1 MAIPTLN
8 NYAMPSQWK
17 ANKVNWTLEPKRA
30 ALLIHDMQEYFTAFY
45 GENSPLIAALTERLV
60 AVRKQC
66 KALGIPVFYT
76 AQPKD
81 QSPED
86 RALLNDMWGPGLNKS
101 PELQQVVAALR
112 PEPDDTVLVK
122 WRYSAFQRS
131 ELEQMLKDLGRDQLI
146 IGGIYGHIG
155 CMMTA
160 CDAFMRDIQP
170 FFLADGVADFS
181 LADHQMALDYVATRC
196 GKVIPCEEVL
206 ALAPASASAAQNNP
220 LSTNPLLTN
229 PLLTYEG
236 LKARLLSHIDEEEGE
251 FDPDEN
257 LIDYGLDSVRI
268 MSLLTEW
275 RAAGVELGF
284 VDLAKLPTL
293 NGWWRLIEAKLAEQ
307 KKLEVVQ

>member
-8 NYAMPSQWK
+8 NYAIPSQWK
-17 ANKVNWTLEPKRA
+17 ANKVSWSLDPKRA

-45 GENSPLIAALTERLV
+45 GENSPLIAALTERLA

-86 RALLNDMWGPGLNKS
+86 RALLNDMWGPGLNKR
-101 PELQQVVAALR
+101 PEQQQVVAALR
-112 PEPDDTVLVK
+112 PERDDTVLVK

-131 ELEQMLKDLGRDQLI
+131 ELEQMLKALGRDQLI

-181 LADHQMALDYVATRC
+181 LADHQMALDYVAIRC
-196 GKVIPCEEVL
+196 GKVIRCEEVL
-206 ALAPASASAAQNNP
+206 ALAPASASAAQP
-220 LSTNPLLTN
+220 TN

-236 LKARLLSHIDEEEGE
+236 LKARLLSHIDEDEDE

-268 MSLLTEW
+268 MALLTEW

-293 NGWWRLIEAKLAEQ
+293 NGWWRLIEAKLAVQ
-307 KKLEVVQ
+307 ALEVTP

>member
-17 ANKVNWTLEPKRA
+17 ANKVDWSLDPKRA

-45 GENSPLIAALTERLV
+45 GENSPLIAALTERLA

-66 KALGIPVFYT
+66 KALSIPVFYT

-86 RALLNDMWGPGLNKS
+86 RALLNDMWGPGLNKR
-101 PELQQVVAALR
+101 PEQQQVVAALR
-112 PEPDDTVLVK
+112 PERDDTVLVK

-131 ELEQMLKDLGRDQLI
+131 ELEQMLKALGRDQLI

-196 GKVIPCEEVL
+196 GKVVLCEEVL
-206 ALAPASASAAQNNP
+206 ALAPASASAAQA
-220 LSTNPLLTN
+220 N

-236 LKARLLSHIDEEEGE
+236 LKARLLSHIDEDEGE

-268 MSLLTEW
+268 MALLTEW

-293 NGWWRLIEAKLAEQ
+293 NGWWCLIEAKLAAQ
-307 KKLEVVQ
+307 ALEVTP

>member
-17 ANKVNWTLEPKRA
+17 ANKVDWTLNPKRA

-45 GENSPLIAALTERLV
+45 GDNSPLIAALTDRLA

-131 ELEQMLKDLGRDQLI
+131 ELEQMLKELGRDQLI

-206 ALAPASASAAQNNP
+206 ALAPASASAAQ
-220 LSTNPLLTN
+220 SN

-236 LKARLLSHIDEEEGE
+236 LKARLLSHIDEDEGE

-268 MSLLTEW
+268 MALLTEW

-293 NGWWRLIEAKLAEQ
+293 NGWWRLIEARLAAQ
-307 KKLEVVQ
+307 ALEVTP

>member
-17 ANKVNWTLEPKRA
+17 ANKVDWSLDPKRA

-45 GENSPLIAALTERLV
+45 GENSPLIAALTERLA

-86 RALLNDMWGPGLNKS
+86 RALLSDMWGPGLNKR
-101 PELQQVVAALR
+101 PEQQQVVAALR
-112 PEPDDTVLVK
+112 PERDDTVLVK

-131 ELEQMLKDLGRDQLI
+131 ELEQMLKALGRDQLI

-206 ALAPASASAAQNNP
+206 ALAPASASVAQP
-220 LSTNPLLTN
+220 TN

-236 LKARLLSHIDEEEGE
+236 LKARLLSHIDEDEGE

-268 MSLLTEW
+268 MALLTEW

-293 NGWWRLIEAKLAEQ
+293 NGWWRLIEAKLAAQ
-307 KKLEVVQ
+307 TLEVAP

>member
-17 ANKVNWTLEPKRA
+17 ANKVNWTLNPKRA
-30 ALLIHDMQEYFTAFY
+30 ALLIHDMQDYFTAFY
-45 GENSPLIAALTERLV
+45 GENSPLIQALTERLA

-101 PELQQVVAALR
+101 PELQQVVAGLR
-112 PEPDDTVLVK
+112 PERDDTVLVK

-131 ELEQMLKDLGRDQLI
+131 ELEQMLKAQGRDQLI

-170 FFLADGVADFS
+170 FFLADGIADFS

-206 ALAPASASAAQNNP
+206 ALAPASTFAVQ
-220 LSTNPLLTN
+220 TN

-236 LKARLLSHIDEEEGE
+236 LKARLLSHIDEDEGE

-293 NGWWRLIEAKLAEQ
+293 NGWWRLIEAKLAAQ
-307 KKLEVVQ
+307 ALEVTP

>member
-17 ANKVNWTLEPKRA
+17 ANKVDWSLDPKRA

-45 GENSPLIAALTERLV
+45 GENSPLIAALTERLA

-86 RALLNDMWGPGLNKS
+86 RALLSDMWGPGLNKR
-101 PELQQVVAALR
+101 PEQQQVVAALR
-112 PEPDDTVLVK
+112 PERDDTVLVK

-131 ELEQMLKDLGRDQLI
+131 ELEQMLKALGRDQLI

-206 ALAPASASAAQNNP
+206 ALAPASASAAQP
-220 LSTNPLLTN
+220 TN

-236 LKARLLSHIDEEEGE
+236 LKARLLSHIDEDEGE

-268 MSLLTEW
+268 MALLTEW

-293 NGWWRLIEAKLAEQ
+293 NGWWRLIEAKLAAQ
-307 KKLEVVQ
+307 ALEVTP

>member
-17 ANKVNWTLEPKRA
+17 ANKVDWSLEPKRA

-45 GENSPLIAALTERLV
+45 GENSPLIAALTERLA

-86 RALLNDMWGPGLNKS
+86 RALLNDMWGPGLNKR
-101 PELQQVVAALR
+101 PEQQQVVAALR
-112 PEPDDTVLVK
+112 PERDDTVLVK

-131 ELEQMLKDLGRDQLI
+131 ELEQMLKALGRDQLI

-206 ALAPASASAAQNNP
+206 ALAPASASAAQP
-220 LSTNPLLTN
+220 TNPLLTN

-236 LKARLLSHIDEEEGE
+236 LKARLLSHIDEDEGE

-268 MSLLTEW
+268 MALLTEW

-293 NGWWRLIEAKLAEQ
+293 NGWWRLIEAKLAAQ
-307 KKLEVVQ
+307 ALEVTP

>member
-17 ANKVNWTLEPKRA
+17 ANKVNWTLDPKRA

-45 GENSPLIAALTERLV
+45 GEHSPLIAALTERLA

-86 RALLNDMWGPGLNKS
+86 RALLNDMWGSGLNKS

-131 ELEQMLKDLGRDQLI
+131 ELEQMLKALGRDQLI

-196 GKVIPCEEVL
+196 GKVIPCEDVL
-206 ALAPASASAAQNNP
+206 ALASASASQ
-220 LSTNPLLTN
+220 TH

-293 NGWWRLIEAKLAEQ
+293 NGWWRLIEAKLAAQ
-307 KKLEVVQ
+307 ALEVTP

>member
-17 ANKVNWTLEPKRA
+17 ANKVDWSLEPKRA

-45 GENSPLIAALTERLV
+45 GENSPLIAALTEQLA

-86 RALLNDMWGPGLNKS
+86 RALLNDMWGPGLNKR
-101 PELQQVVAALR
+101 PEQQQVVAALR
-112 PEPDDTVLVK
+112 PERDDTVLVK

-131 ELEQMLKDLGRDQLI
+131 ELEQMLKALGRDQLI

-206 ALAPASASAAQNNP
+206 ALAPVAASAVQS
-220 LSTNPLLTN
+220 N

-236 LKARLLSHIDEEEGE
+236 LKARLLSHIDEDEGE

-268 MSLLTEW
+268 MALLTEW

-293 NGWWRLIEAKLAEQ
+293 NGWWRLIEARLAAQ
-307 KKLEVVQ
+307 ALEVTP

>member
-17 ANKVNWTLEPKRA
+17 ANKVNWTLNPKRA

-45 GENSPLIAALTERLV
+45 GDNSPLIAALTDRLA

-101 PELQQVVAALR
+101 PELQQVVAGLR
-112 PEPDDTVLVK
+112 PERDDTVLVK

-131 ELEQMLKDLGRDQLI
+131 ELEQMLKAQGRDQLI

-170 FFLADGVADFS
+170 FFLADGIADFS

-206 ALAPASASAAQNNP
+206 SLAPASVQ
-220 LSTNPLLTN
+220 TH

-236 LKARLLSHIDEEEGE
+236 LKARLLSHIDEDEGE

-293 NGWWRLIEAKLAEQ
+293 NGWWRLIEAKLAAQ
-307 KKLEVVQ
+307 ALEVTP

>member
-17 ANKVNWTLEPKRA
+17 ANKVDWTLDPKRA

-45 GENSPLIAALTERLV
+45 GENSPLIQALTERLA

-112 PEPDDTVLVK
+112 PERDDIVLVK

-131 ELEQMLKDLGRDQLI
+131 ELEQMLKSLGRDQLI

-196 GKVIPCEEVL
+196 GKVVLCEEVL
-206 ALAPASASAAQNNP
+206 ALAPVSASAAQP
-220 LSTNPLLTN
+220 TN

-236 LKARLLSHIDEEEGE
+236 LKARLLSHIDEDEEE
-251 FDPDEN
+251 FDADEN

-293 NGWWRLIEAKLAEQ
+293 NGWWRLIEKKLAEQ
-307 KKLEVVQ
+307 KTLEVVQ

>member
-17 ANKVNWTLEPKRA
+17 ANKVNWSLDPKRA

-45 GENSPLIAALTERLV
+45 GENSPLIAALTERLA

-86 RALLNDMWGPGLNKS
+86 RALLSDMWGPGLNKR
-101 PELQQVVAALR
+101 PEQQQVVAALR
-112 PEPDDTVLVK
+112 PERDDTVLVK

-131 ELEQMLKDLGRDQLI
+131 ELEQMLKALGRDQLI

-206 ALAPASASAAQNNP
+206 ALAPVAASAVQS
-220 LSTNPLLTN
+220 N

-236 LKARLLSHIDEEEGE
+236 LKARLLSHIDEDEGE

-268 MSLLTEW
+268 MALLTEW

-293 NGWWRLIEAKLAEQ
+293 NGWWRLIEAKLAAQ
-307 KKLEVVQ
+307 ALEVTP

>member
-17 ANKVNWTLEPKRA
+17 ANKVNWTLDPKRA

-45 GENSPLIAALTERLV
+45 GDNSPLIAALTERLA

-101 PELQQVVAALR
+101 PELQQVVAGLR
-112 PEPDDTVLVK
+112 PERDDIVLVK

-131 ELEQMLKDLGRDQLI
+131 ELEQMLKALGRDQLI

-170 FFLADGVADFS
+170 FFLADGIADFS

-206 ALAPASASAAQNNP
+206 ALAPASAFAVQ
-220 LSTNPLLTN
+220 TN

-293 NGWWRLIEAKLAEQ
+293 NGWWRLIDAKLAEH
-307 KKLEVVQ
+307 KTLEVVQ

>member
-17 ANKVNWTLEPKRA
+17 ANKVNWTLNPKRA

-45 GENSPLIAALTERLV
+45 GENSPLIQALTERLA

-66 KALGIPVFYT
+66 KALGIPVYYT

-101 PELQQVVAALR
+101 PELQQVVAGLR
-112 PEPDDTVLVK
+112 PERDDTVLVK

-170 FFLADGVADFS
+170 FFLAEGVADFS

-206 ALAPASASAAQNNP
+206 ALAPASVQ
-220 LSTNPLLTN
+220 TH

-236 LKARLLSHIDEEEGE
+236 LKARLLSHIDEDEGE

-293 NGWWRLIEAKLAEQ
+293 NGWWRLIEAKLAAQ
-307 KKLEVVQ
+307 ALEVTP

>member
-17 ANKVNWTLEPKRA
+17 VNKVSWTLDRQRA

-45 GENSPLIAALTERLV
+45 GENSPLIGELVARLA
-60 AVRKQC
+60 AVRKHC
-66 KALGIPVFYT
+66 KALGIPVYYT

-81 QSPED
+81 QAPED

-101 PELQQVVAALR
+101 PELQQVVAPLC
-112 PEPDDTVLVK
+112 PESDDVVLVK

-131 ELEQMLKDLGRDQLI
+131 ELEQMLKEQGRDQLI

-196 GKVIPCEEVL
+196 GKVVPCEEVL
-206 ALAPASASAAQNNP
+206 ALAPAAE
-220 LSTNPLLTN
+220 TIPLLTN

-236 LKARLLSHIDEEEGE
+236 LKARLLSHIDEDEAE
-251 FDPDEN
+251 FDADEN

-284 VDLAKLPTL
+284 VDLAKTPTL
-293 NGWWRLIEAKLAEQ
+293 NGWWRLIDAKLAEQ
-307 KKLEVVQ
+307 KNLEVVQ

>member
-17 ANKVNWTLEPKRA
+17 ANKVNWTLNPKRA

-45 GENSPLIAALTERLV
+45 GEDSPLIAALIEQLV

-101 PELQQVVAALR
+101 PELQQVVAGLR
-112 PEPDDTVLVK
+112 PERDDTVLVK

-170 FFLADGVADFS
+170 FFLADGIADFS

-206 ALAPASASAAQNNP
+206 ALVPASVQ
-220 LSTNPLLTN
+220 TH

-236 LKARLLSHIDEEEGE
+236 LKARLLSHIDEDEGE

-293 NGWWRLIEAKLAEQ
+293 NGWWRLIEAKLAAQ
-307 KKLEVVQ
+307 TLEVTP

>member
-17 ANKVNWTLEPKRA
+17 ANKVNWTLNPKRA

-45 GENSPLIAALTERLV
+45 GENSPLIQALTERLA

-66 KALGIPVFYT
+66 KALGIPVYYT

-81 QSPED
+81 QAPED

-101 PELQQVVAALR
+101 PELQQVVAGLR
-112 PEPDDTVLVK
+112 PERDDTVLVK

-131 ELEQMLKDLGRDQLI
+131 ELEQMLKAQGRDQLI

-170 FFLADGVADFS
+170 FFLADGIADFS

-206 ALAPASASAAQNNP
+206 ALAPASTFAVQ
-220 LSTNPLLTN
+220 TN

-236 LKARLLSHIDEEEGE
+236 LKARLLSHIDEDEGE

-293 NGWWRLIEAKLAEQ
+293 NGWWRLIEAKLAAQ
-307 KKLEVVQ
+307 ALEVTP

>member
-17 ANKVNWTLEPKRA
+17 ANKVNWTLDPKRA
-30 ALLIHDMQEYFTAFY
+30 ALLIHDMQEYFIAFY
-45 GENSPLIAALTERLV
+45 GENSPLIAALTERLA

-86 RALLNDMWGPGLNKS
+86 RALLNDMWGPGLNKR
-101 PELQQVVAALR
+101 PEQQQVVAALC
-112 PEPDDTVLVK
+112 PERDDTVLVK

-131 ELEQMLKDLGRDQLI
+131 ELEQMLKELGRDQLI

-196 GKVIPCEEVL
+196 GKVIFCEEVL
-206 ALAPASASAAQNNP
+206 ALAPVAASAAQT
-220 LSTNPLLTN
+220 SPLLTN

-236 LKARLLSHIDEEEGE
+236 LKARLLSHIDEDEGE

-268 MSLLTEW
+268 MALLTEW

-293 NGWWRLIEAKLAEQ
+293 NGWWRLIEAKLAAQ
-307 KKLEVVQ
+307 ALEVTP

>member
-17 ANKVNWTLEPKRA
+17 ANKVSWSLDPKRA

-45 GENSPLIAALTERLV
+45 GENSPLIAALTERLA

-86 RALLNDMWGPGLNKS
+86 RALLNDMWGPGLNKR
-101 PELQQVVAALR
+101 PEQQQVVAALC
-112 PEPDDTVLVK
+112 PERDDTVLVK

-131 ELEQMLKDLGRDQLI
+131 ELEQMLKALGRDQLI

-181 LADHQMALDYVATRC
+181 LADHQMALDYVAIRC
-196 GKVIPCEEVL
+196 GKVIRCEEVL
-206 ALAPASASAAQNNP
+206 ALAPASASAAQP
-220 LSTNPLLTN
+220 TN

-236 LKARLLSHIDEEEGE
+236 LKARLLSHIDEDEDE

-268 MSLLTEW
+268 MALLTEW

-293 NGWWRLIEAKLAEQ
+293 NGWWRLIEAKLAVQ
-307 KKLEVVQ
+307 ALEVTP

>member
-17 ANKVNWTLEPKRA
+17 ANKVDWSLDPKRA

-45 GENSPLIAALTERLV
+45 GENSPLIAALTERLA

-86 RALLNDMWGPGLNKS
+86 RALLNDMWGPGLNKR
-101 PELQQVVAALR
+101 PEQQQVVAALR
-112 PEPDDTVLVK
+112 PERDDTVLVK

-131 ELEQMLKDLGRDQLI
+131 ELEQMLKALGRDQLI

-206 ALAPASASAAQNNP
+206 ALAPVAASAVQS
-220 LSTNPLLTN
+220 N

-236 LKARLLSHIDEEEGE
+236 LKARLLSHIDEDEGE

-268 MSLLTEW
+268 MALLTEW

-293 NGWWRLIEAKLAEQ
+293 NGWWRLIEAKLAAQ
-307 KKLEVVQ
+307 ALEVTP

>member
-17 ANKVNWTLEPKRA
+17 ANKVNWSLDPKRA

-45 GENSPLIAALTERLV
+45 GENSPLIAALTERLA

-86 RALLNDMWGPGLNKS
+86 RALLNDMWGPGLNKR
-101 PELQQVVAALR
+101 PEQQQVVAALR
-112 PEPDDTVLVK
+112 PERDDTVLVK

-131 ELEQMLKDLGRDQLI
+131 ELEQMLKALGRDQLI

-206 ALAPASASAAQNNP
+206 ALAPVAASAVQS
-220 LSTNPLLTN
+220 N

-236 LKARLLSHIDEEEGE
+236 LKARLLSHIDEDEDE

-268 MSLLTEW
+268 MALLTEW

-293 NGWWRLIEAKLAEQ
+293 NGWWRLIEARLAAQ
-307 KKLEVVQ
+307 ALEVTP

>member
-17 ANKVNWTLEPKRA
+17 ANKVNWTLDPKRA

-45 GENSPLIAALTERLV
+45 GEDSPLIAALTEQLV

-101 PELQQVVAALR
+101 PELQQVVAGLR
-112 PEPDDTVLVK
+112 PERDDTVLVK

-170 FFLADGVADFS
+170 FFLADGIADFS

-196 GKVIPCEEVL
+196 GKVIPCEELL
-206 ALAPASASAAQNNP
+206 ALAPASVQ
-220 LSTNPLLTN
+220 TH

-236 LKARLLSHIDEEEGE
+236 LKARLLSHIDEDEGE

-293 NGWWRLIEAKLAEQ
+293 NGWWRLIEAKLAAQ
-307 KKLEVVQ
+307 ALEVTP

>member
-17 ANKVNWTLEPKRA
+17 ANKVDWTLDPKRA

-45 GENSPLIAALTERLV
+45 GENSPLIAALTERLA

-86 RALLNDMWGPGLNKS
+86 RALLNDMWGPGLNKR
-101 PELQQVVAALR
+101 PEQQQVVAALC
-112 PEPDDTVLVK
+112 PERDDTVLVK

-131 ELEQMLKDLGRDQLI
+131 ELEQMLESLGRDQLI

-206 ALAPASASAAQNNP
+206 ALAPVAASAAQSNP
-220 LSTNPLLTN
+220 LPTN

-268 MSLLTEW
+268 MALLTEW

-293 NGWWRLIEAKLAEQ
+293 NGWWRLIEARLAAQ
-307 KKLEVVQ
+307 ALEVTP

>member
-1 MAIPTLN
+1 MAISTLN

-17 ANKVNWTLEPKRA
+17 ANKVNWTLNPKRA

-45 GENSPLIAALTERLV
+45 GEDSPLIQALTERLA

-101 PELQQVVAALR
+101 PELQQVVAGLR
-112 PEPDDTVLVK
+112 PERDDTVLVK

-131 ELEQMLKDLGRDQLI
+131 EFEQMLKDLGRDQLI

-170 FFLADGVADFS
+170 FFLADGIADFS

-206 ALAPASASAAQNNP
+206 ALAPASTFAVQ
-220 LSTNPLLTN
+220 TN

-236 LKARLLSHIDEEEGE
+236 LKARLLSHIDEDEGE

-293 NGWWRLIEAKLAEQ
+293 NGWWRLIEAKLAAQ
-307 KKLEVVQ
+307 ALEVTR

>member
-17 ANKVNWTLEPKRA
+17 ANKVNWTLDPKRA

-45 GENSPLIAALTERLV
+45 GENSPLIAALTERLA

-86 RALLNDMWGPGLNKS
+86 RALLNDMWGPGLNKR
-101 PELQQVVAALR
+101 PEQQQVVAALR
-112 PEPDDTVLVK
+112 PERDDTVLVK

-131 ELEQMLKDLGRDQLI
+131 ELEQMLKELGRDQLI

-206 ALAPASASAAQNNP
+206 ALAPASASAAQP
-220 LSTNPLLTN
+220 TNPLLTN

-236 LKARLLSHIDEEEGE
+236 LKARLLSHIDEDEGE
-251 FDPDEN
+251 FDSDEN

-268 MSLLTEW
+268 MALLTEW

-293 NGWWRLIEAKLAEQ
+293 NGWWRLIEAKLAAQ
-307 KKLEVVQ
+307 ALEVTP

>member
-17 ANKVNWTLEPKRA
+17 ANKVNWTLDPKRA

-45 GENSPLIAALTERLV
+45 GENSPLIAALTERLA

-86 RALLNDMWGPGLNKS
+86 RALLNDMWGPGLNKR
-101 PELQQVVAALR
+101 PEQQQVVAALR
-112 PEPDDTVLVK
+112 PERDDTVLVK

-131 ELEQMLKDLGRDQLI
+131 ELEQMLKALGRDQLI

-196 GKVIPCEEVL
+196 GKVIHCEEVL
-206 ALAPASASAAQNNP
+206 ALTPASASAAQP
-220 LSTNPLLTN
+220 TNSLLTN

-236 LKARLLSHIDEEEGE
+236 LKARLLSHIDEDEGE

-268 MSLLTEW
+268 MALLTEW

-293 NGWWRLIEAKLAEQ
+293 NGWWRLIEAKLAAQ
-307 KKLEVVQ
+307 ALEVTP

>member
-17 ANKVNWTLEPKRA
+17 ANKVNWSLEPKRA

-45 GENSPLIAALTERLV
+45 GENSPLIAALTERLA

-86 RALLNDMWGPGLNKS
+86 RALLNDMWGPGLNKR
-101 PELQQVVAALR
+101 PEQQQVVAALR
-112 PEPDDTVLVK
+112 PERDDTVLVK

-131 ELEQMLKDLGRDQLI
+131 ELEQMLKELGRDQLI

-206 ALAPASASAAQNNP
+206 ALAPASASAAQ
-220 LSTNPLLTN
+220 TNPLLTN

-236 LKARLLSHIDEEEGE
+236 LKARLLSHIDEDEGE

-268 MSLLTEW
+268 MALLTEW

-293 NGWWRLIEAKLAEQ
+293 NGWWRLIEAKLAAQ
-307 KKLEVVQ
+307 ALEVTP

>member
-1 MAIPTLN
+1 
-8 NYAMPSQWK
+8 MPSQWK
-17 ANKVNWTLEPKRA
+17 ANKVNWSLDPKRA

-45 GENSPLIAALTERLV
+45 GENSPLIAALTERLA

-86 RALLNDMWGPGLNKS
+86 RALLNDMWGPGLNKR
-101 PELQQVVAALR
+101 PEQQQVVAALC
-112 PEPDDTVLVK
+112 PERDDTVLVK

-131 ELEQMLKDLGRDQLI
+131 ELEQMLKALGRDQLI

-206 ALAPASASAAQNNP
+206 ALAPASASAAQT
-220 LSTNPLLTN
+220 SPLLTN

-236 LKARLLSHIDEEEGE
+236 LKARLLSHIDEDEGE

-268 MSLLTEW
+268 MALLTEW

-293 NGWWRLIEAKLAEQ
+293 NGWWRLIEAKLAAQ
-307 KKLEVVQ
+307 ALEVTP

>member
-17 ANKVNWTLEPKRA
+17 ANKVNWSLDPKRA

-45 GENSPLIAALTERLV
+45 GENSPLIAALTERLA

-86 RALLNDMWGPGLNKS
+86 RALLSDMWGPGLNKR
-101 PELQQVVAALR
+101 PEQQQVVAALC
-112 PEPDDTVLVK
+112 PERDDTVLVK

-131 ELEQMLKDLGRDQLI
+131 ELEQMLNALGRDQLI

-196 GKVIPCEEVL
+196 GKVVLCEEVL
-206 ALAPASASAAQNNP
+206 ALAPASASAAQA
-220 LSTNPLLTN
+220 N

-236 LKARLLSHIDEEEGE
+236 LKARLLSHIDEDEDE

-268 MSLLTEW
+268 MALLTEW

-293 NGWWRLIEAKLAEQ
+293 NGWWRLIEARLAAQ
-307 KKLEVVQ
+307 ALEVTP

>member
-17 ANKVNWTLEPKRA
+17 ANKVNWTLDPKRA

-45 GENSPLIAALTERLV
+45 GERSPLIAALTERLA

-81 QSPED
+81 QTPED

-101 PELQQVVAALR
+101 PELQQVVAGLR

-131 ELEQMLKDLGRDQLI
+131 ELEQMLKELGRDQLI

-206 ALAPASASAAQNNP
+206 ALAPASASAAQ
-220 LSTNPLLTN
+220 TN

-268 MSLLTEW
+268 MSLLTGW

-293 NGWWRLIEAKLAEQ
+293 NGWWRLIEAKLAAQ
-307 KKLEVVQ
+307 ALEVTP

>member
-17 ANKVNWTLEPKRA
+17 ANKVNWSLDPKRA

-45 GENSPLIAALTERLV
+45 GENSPLIAALTERLA

-76 AQPKD
+76 AQPKE

-86 RALLNDMWGPGLNKS
+86 RALLNDMWGPGLNKR
-101 PELQQVVAALR
+101 PEQQQVVAALR
-112 PEPDDTVLVK
+112 PESDDTVLVK

-131 ELEQMLKDLGRDQLI
+131 ELEQMLESQGRDQLI

-206 ALAPASASAAQNNP
+206 ALAPACASAAQ
-220 LSTNPLLTN
+220 SN

-236 LKARLLSHIDEEEGE
+236 LKARLLSHIDEDEGE

-268 MSLLTEW
+268 MALLTEW

-293 NGWWRLIEAKLAEQ
+293 NGWWRLIESRLAAQ
-307 KKLEVVQ
+307 ALEVTP

>member
-17 ANKVNWTLEPKRA
+17 ANKVDWTLDPKRA

-45 GENSPLIAALTERLV
+45 GDNSPLIAALTDRLA

-170 FFLADGVADFS
+170 FFLADGIADFS

-206 ALAPASASAAQNNP
+206 ALAPASASAAQT
-220 LSTNPLLTN
+220 SPLLTN

-236 LKARLLSHIDEEEGE
+236 LKARLLSHIDEDEGE

-268 MSLLTEW
+268 MALLTEW

-293 NGWWRLIEAKLAEQ
+293 NGWWRLIEARLAAQ
-307 KKLEVVQ
+307 ALEVTP

>member
-17 ANKVNWTLEPKRA
+17 ANKVNWTLNPKRA

-45 GENSPLIAALTERLV
+45 GEDSPLIAALIEQLV

-101 PELQQVVAALR
+101 PELQQVVAGLR
-112 PEPDDTVLVK
+112 PERDDTVLVK

-170 FFLADGVADFS
+170 FFLADGIADFS

-206 ALAPASASAAQNNP
+206 ALAPASTFAVQ
-220 LSTNPLLTN
+220 TN

-236 LKARLLSHIDEEEGE
+236 LKARLLSHIDEDEGE

-293 NGWWRLIEAKLAEQ
+293 NGWWRLIEAKLAAQ
-307 KKLEVVQ
+307 ALEVTP

>member
-17 ANKVNWTLEPKRA
+17 ANKVNWSLDPKRA

-45 GENSPLIAALTERLV
+45 GENSPLIAALTEQLA

-86 RALLNDMWGPGLNKS
+86 RALLNDMWGPGLNKR
-101 PELQQVVAALR
+101 PEQQQVVAALR
-112 PEPDDTVLVK
+112 PERDDTVLVK

-131 ELEQMLKDLGRDQLI
+131 ELEQMLKALGRDQLI

-181 LADHQMALDYVATRC
+181 LADHQMALDYVATRF
-196 GKVIPCEEVL
+196 GKVIRCEEVL
-206 ALAPASASAAQNNP
+206 ALAPVAASAVQS
-220 LSTNPLLTN
+220 N

-236 LKARLLSHIDEEEGE
+236 LKARLLSHIDEDEDE

-268 MSLLTEW
+268 MALLTEW

-293 NGWWRLIEAKLAEQ
+293 NGWWRLIEARLAAQ
-307 KKLEVVQ
+307 ALEVTP

>member
-17 ANKVNWTLEPKRA
+17 ANKVNWSLEPKRA

-45 GENSPLIAALTERLV
+45 GENSPLIAALTEQLA

-86 RALLNDMWGPGLNKS
+86 RALLNDMWGPGLNKR
-101 PELQQVVAALR
+101 PEQQQVVAALR
-112 PEPDDTVLVK
+112 PERDDTVLVK

-131 ELEQMLKDLGRDQLI
+131 ELEQMLKALGRDQLI

-196 GKVIPCEEVL
+196 GKVIFCEEVL
-206 ALAPASASAAQNNP
+206 ALAPVSASAAQP
-220 LSTNPLLTN
+220 TN

-236 LKARLLSHIDEEEGE
+236 LKARLLSHIDEDEGE

-268 MSLLTEW
+268 MALLTEW

-293 NGWWRLIEAKLAEQ
+293 NGWWRLIEARLAAQ
-307 KKLEVVQ
+307 ALEVTP

>member
-17 ANKVNWTLEPKRA
+17 ANKVDWSLDPKRA

-45 GENSPLIAALTERLV
+45 GENSPLIAALTERLA

-86 RALLNDMWGPGLNKS
+86 RALLNDMWGPGLNKR
-101 PELQQVVAALR
+101 PEQQQVVAALR
-112 PEPDDTVLVK
+112 PERDDTVLVK

-131 ELEQMLKDLGRDQLI
+131 ELEQMLKALGRDQLI

-206 ALAPASASAAQNNP
+206 ALAPASASAAQP
-220 LSTNPLLTN
+220 TN

-236 LKARLLSHIDEEEGE
+236 LKARLLSHIDEDEGE

-268 MSLLTEW
+268 MALLTEW

-293 NGWWRLIEAKLAEQ
+293 NGWWRLIEARLAAQ
-307 KKLEVVQ
+307 ALEVAP

>member
-17 ANKVNWTLEPKRA
+17 ANKVDWTLNPKRA

-45 GENSPLIAALTERLV
+45 GENSPLIQALTERLA

-131 ELEQMLKDLGRDQLI
+131 ELEQMLKELGRDQLI

-206 ALAPASASAAQNNP
+206 ALAPAFVQ
-220 LSTNPLLTN
+220 TH

-236 LKARLLSHIDEEEGE
+236 LKARLLSHIDEDEGE

-293 NGWWRLIEAKLAEQ
+293 NGWWRLIDAKLAEQ
-307 KKLEVVQ
+307 KNLEVVQ

>member
-17 ANKVNWTLEPKRA
+17 ANKVNWTLNPKRA

-45 GENSPLIAALTERLV
+45 GENSPLIAALTERLA

-101 PELQQVVAALR
+101 PELQQVVAGLR
-112 PEPDDTVLVK
+112 PERDDTVLVK

-170 FFLADGVADFS
+170 FFLADGIADFS

-206 ALAPASASAAQNNP
+206 ALAPASVQ
-220 LSTNPLLTN
+220 TH

-236 LKARLLSHIDEEEGE
+236 LKARLLSHIDEDEGE

-293 NGWWRLIEAKLAEQ
+293 NGWWRLIEAKLAAQ
-307 KKLEVVQ
+307 ALEVTP